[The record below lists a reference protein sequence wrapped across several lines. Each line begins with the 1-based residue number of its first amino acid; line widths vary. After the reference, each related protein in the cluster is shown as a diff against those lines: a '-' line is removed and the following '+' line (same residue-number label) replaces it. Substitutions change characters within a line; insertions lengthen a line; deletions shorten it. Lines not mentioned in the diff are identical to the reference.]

1 MVRMAGNEQMLLK
14 EFIAKFYGFMYANV
28 WDNIVV
34 LIAMWVWL
42 QLAIYLTL
50 RFVSYLNR

>member
-1 MVRMAGNEQMLLK
+1 MVRMTGNDPRQQMLLK
-14 EFIAKFYGFMYANV
+14 ELIAEFYGFMYANV

-42 QLAIYLTL
+42 QLAIY
-50 RFVSYLNR
+50 